1 MAQALYTLKMFL
13 FRKQLE
19 LTAERNTNLEKMS
32 VFIVF
37 IYLPYWF
44 KTRLPLEADV
54 SDIKFLKDLD
64 DFKKIDDQLATK
76 IINKFCNHLWY
87 ISKELICISF
97 FNEDIECA
105 EKEKMKTLYNLPYLN
120 LLLRR
125 AWIFSKSLEFHLS
138 FLIEHPNQWA
148 QNEDYTHG
156 KNLCKRLQVVNDA
169 AERAVALCSGFIDT
183 TTQDAEQWQKLLL
196 NVFENRKR
204 IPSS

>member
-1 MAQALYTLKMFL
+1 MFL

-105 EKEKMKTLYNLPYLN
+105 EKEKMV
-120 LLLRR
+120 
-125 AWIFSKSLEFHLS
+125 
-138 FLIEHPNQWA
+138 
-148 QNEDYTHG
+148 
-156 KNLCKRLQVVNDA
+156 KNLKINDDS
-169 AERAVALCSGFIDT
+169 ER
-183 TTQDAEQWQKLLL
+183 KLKAK
-196 NVFENRKR
+196 VDKENIIQLTISQFVTEKSMDFFK
-204 IPSS
+204 ITGISPFVPH